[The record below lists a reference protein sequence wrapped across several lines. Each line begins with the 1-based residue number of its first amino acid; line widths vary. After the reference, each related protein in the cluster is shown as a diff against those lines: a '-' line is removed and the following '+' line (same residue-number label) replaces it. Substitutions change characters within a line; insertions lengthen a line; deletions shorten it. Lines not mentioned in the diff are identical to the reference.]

1 MKNKLMDIV
10 LTLFYLIIIGF
21 IIGAVLYF
29 LHKKNEFYLHEENI
43 TIPLGSKYSVK
54 PIAKDDV
61 KGKLKY
67 TYKSSNDKVATID
80 NNGQIIA
87 VGSGSTIITV
97 STTKDN
103 VNEFTVNVSEDDV
116 YLIDFNPSEL
126 VLKEKEK
133 YTLKPTI
140 NNEEKYSLDLN
151 WSSSDSGIVS
161 VDSRGNINANK
172 VGIAYVT
179 VSIKDTEFSS
189 KVKIT
194 VLSNDK
200 TKVAKDKTK
209 KEVTPKKEETIVEE
223 DSNEEGL
230 NEEVNTHVNV
240 KGVKIIS
247 NKKTLKI
254 GEEFNLKY
262 EVLPSNATNRK
273 VTFSSNNKEVISV
286 DSSGKIKALKA
297 GTADISI
304 KTNEGRFTD
313 YVTIIVERDIIHVKS
328 ASMNKQNTS
337 IIEGESERLSY
348 TITPSNADNRK
359 VTWKSSNIN
368 VATVDG
374 NGLVT
379 AQKEGTAS
387 ISIVTDDGKITSSC
401 TVFVTKKVIR
411 VNSISLNKN
420 SMNLKAG
427 TTERLTHS
435 LSPSDATNQKV
446 SWSSSDESVASV
458 SEDGIVSAKR
468 GGTAKI
474 TVTTNDGNYNASCEV
489 TVTEILVTELSL
501 NKSNFQMEKGSTIQ
515 IGCSIQPS
523 DATDKTITWS
533 SSDTKIATVDQSG
546 NVKGISYGMATITAK
561 NKKSNK
567 SKSVKIYVAPTN
579 KLIDI
584 RNSKYN
590 VFQHNI
596 GTLEGNYYKHMQ
608 NFAIVNIGKDSQII
622 YLSTVQTGCYSI
634 SSNPSLNAD
643 QKKNLGRTIIY
654 RVAKNEIS
662 DPNRTN
668 KMYLEGVGHGQALAV
683 EPNSD
688 IIWTNDDYYITESG
702 GYYWGHHKGI
712 MRIKFKKTNKGD
724 SFSPIIR
731 FKVKD
736 SNGNDYNTP
745 DPSKDA
751 DKNFMFIK
759 YGSNFLVYDYNQFK
773 SGKFVLIYK
782 SVLSSK
788 VPSKYSDGSSVY
800 QQGLAIKGGFI
811 YQLRGAP
818 GKDAYIEAFN
828 LLGESQFVKK
838 LNTSG
843 MGYSV
848 AKSREPEGLQI
859 YNNKLYVGT
868 TKHRS
873 ETDSASLFDIVYYQ
887 Q

>member
-1 MKNKLMDIV
+1 MKNKSMNFV
-10 LTLFYLIIIGF
+10 LILFYVIIIGF

-29 LHKKNEFYLHEENI
+29 THENAGFYLHEENI
-43 TIPLGSKYSVK
+43 TIPLGSRYSIK
-54 PIAKDDV
+54 PIAKNDV

-67 TYKSSNDKVATID
+67 TYKSSDERVATID
-80 NNGQIIA
+80 SNGQILA
-87 VGSGSTIITV
+87 VGSGSATITV

-103 VNEFTVNVSEDDV
+103 TSEFTVNVSEDDV

-133 YTLKPTI
+133 WTLKPSI
-140 NNEEKYSLDLN
+140 NNEENYTLDLD
-151 WSSSDSGIVS
+151 WSSSDSKIVS
-161 VDSRGNINANK
+161 VDNNGVVNAKK

-179 VSIKDTEFSS
+179 VGIKDTEFSS
-189 KVKIT
+189 RIKIT

-200 TKVAKDKTK
+200 TKVAKDETK
-209 KEVTPKKEETIVEE
+209 KPVSPIKEETINED

-230 NEEVNTHVNV
+230 NEEVNTHVSV
-240 KGVKIIS
+240 KGVKIKTI
-247 NKKTLKI
+247 KKSLKI
-254 GEEFNLKY
+254 GEELKLKY
-262 EVLPSNATNRK
+262 EILPSNATNQK
-273 VTFSSNNKEVISV
+273 VSFSSNNKSVVSV
-286 DSSGKIKALKA
+286 DSSGKVKALKD

-304 KTNEGRFTD
+304 KTNEGKFTD
-313 YVTIIVERDIIHVKS
+313 YITITVERDVINVKS
-328 ASMNKQNTS
+328 ISMNKYSTS
-337 IIEGESERLSY
+337 IIEGESEKLSY
-348 TITPSNADNRK
+348 TIMPSNADNKK

-368 VATVDG
+368 VATVDD

-379 AQKEGTAS
+379 AQKEGTAL
-387 ISIVTDDGKITSSC
+387 ISVVTDDGKITSSC
-401 TVFVTKKVIR
+401 TVSVAKKV
-411 VNSISLNKN
+411 VNVSSITLNKN
-420 SMNLKAG
+420 SVDLKAG
-427 TTERLTHS
+427 TTERLTYS
-435 LSPSDATNQKV
+435 LSPSNATNQKV
-446 SWSSSDESVASV
+446 RWTSSDDSIASI
-458 SEDGIVSAKR
+458 SEDGVISAKS
-468 GGTAKI
+468 GGNVRISII
-474 TVTTNDGNYNASCEV
+474 TDDGGHIASCDV
-489 TVTEILVTELSL
+489 NVSEILVTELSL
-501 NKSNFQMEKGSTIQ
+501 NKSNFQMEKNSTVK
-515 IGCSIQPS
+515 IGCSVQPS
-523 DATDKTITWS
+523 DATDKEITWS

-608 NFAIVNIGKDSQII
+608 NFAIVNIGTSNQII

-634 SSNPSLNAD
+634 SSYPTLNAD

-654 RVAKNEIS
+654 RVAKSEIS
-662 DPNRTN
+662 NPNRTN

-712 MRIKFKKTNKGD
+712 MRIKFKKTNKGS

-745 DPSKDA
+745 DPSIDA
-751 DKNFMFIK
+751 DNNFMFIK
-759 YGSNFLVYDYNQFK
+759 SGSNFLVYDYNQFK

-800 QQGLAIKGGFI
+800 QQGLAIKGGYI

-843 MGYSV
+843 MGYST

-859 YNNKLYVGT
+859 YNNKIYIGT
-868 TKHRS
+868 TKHKS
-873 ETDSASLFDIVYYQ
+873 ETDTASYFDIGYYQ
-887 Q
+887 